1 MKRFSLP
8 LGLQTRFRRVLDI
21 KRRQG
26 WFIDNVTPRKVFNM
40 ALAVGEYALKREKM
54 RAWPVIVKVDIS
66 PVCNLR
72 CTICVH
78 SRPSETSTDGL
89 KSQSFRA
96 DQKMALAQFQ
106 KIVDEVAGKTSSISM
121 YYLGDPLVH
130 PELDAMCRYTWS
142 KGLNSHVSTNFS
154 FDLSDERIDSI
165 VRSGM
170 THLTVCVDGLSQEKY
185 QRTRVGGRINVVLDN
200 LERIIKRRNELQR
213 VFPKVEVQYIKFQHN
228 IDELEAATKRFW
240 DIGVDQVTDYWGGLF
255 NYTDLQAGTH
265 FKVHRPR
272 KNKLLPQCLWPHFSL
287 LIKFNGD
294 VIPCCNYRH
303 TPQYSKDGKLEDQR
317 IVGNALQTSVW
328 AVWNSPEYQALRRFA
343 SNPEAVAREE
353 GLASTFCEGCPSLY
367 ETDWDNLFH
376 RADTQKWEDHFEL
389 DERKRVR
396 RKKSAEPVPL
406 AMTAPPESMVQLT
419 RRVRETV

>member
-8 LGLQTRFRRVLDI
+8 IGLKARFRRIADI

-26 WFIDNVTPRKVFNM
+26 WFIDNLTVRKAANM
-40 ALAVGEYALKREKM
+40 ILATSEYLLKREKM
-54 RAWPVIVKVDIS
+54 RAWPVVVKVDIS

-78 SRPSETSTDGL
+78 ARPGETSSEGL
-89 KSQSFRA
+89 KDQSFKA

-106 KIVDEVAGKTSSISM
+106 RIVDEVAGKTSSISM

-130 PELDAMCRYTWS
+130 PELDAMCRYTAS
-142 KGLNSHVSTNFS
+142 KGLNSHISTNFS

-185 QRTRVGGRINVVLDN
+185 QRTRVGGRINVVLEN
-200 LERIIKRRNELQR
+200 LERLVKRRKELGR
-213 VFPKVEVQYIKFQHN
+213 EFPKVEVQYIKFQHN
-228 IDELEAATKRFW
+228 VDELEEATKRFW
-240 DIGVDQVTDYWGGLF
+240 AIGVDQVTDYWGGLF
-255 NYTDLQAGTH
+255 NYTDLVAGKH
-265 FKVHRPR
+265 FKVHRPK
-272 KNKLLPQCLWPHFSL
+272 KNKLTPQCLWPHFSL

-303 TPQYSKDGKLEDQR
+303 TPQYGSTGEDQR
-317 IVGNALQTSVW
+317 TVGNVLQTSVW
-328 AVWNSPEYQALRRFA
+328 DVWNSAEYQALRRFA
-343 SNPEAVAREE
+343 SNPELAATEQ
-353 GLASTFCEGCPSLY
+353 GLASTFCDGCPSLF
-367 ETDWDNLFH
+367 ETDVDKIFYK
-376 RADTQKWEDHFEL
+376 ADEHKWEDHFEQ

-396 RKKSAEPVPL
+396 RKQTSEPQLVGG
-406 AMTAPPESMVQLT
+406 TASLVQLE
-419 RRVRETV
+419 RRVKETVG